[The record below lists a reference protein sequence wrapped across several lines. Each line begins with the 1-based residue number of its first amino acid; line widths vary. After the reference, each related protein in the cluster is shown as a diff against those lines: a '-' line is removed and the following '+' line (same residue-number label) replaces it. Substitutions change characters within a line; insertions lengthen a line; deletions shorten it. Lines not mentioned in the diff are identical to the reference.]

1 MRNYKFDNYSAA
13 RRWSYI
19 IENVFFLTLRILVHS
34 APEYF
39 EKLPL
44 KKTKN
49 PTLNGYVSKTR
60 ADAQPKLKF
69 SETSFKFL
77 QTSALF

>member
-1 MRNYKFDNYSAA
+1 MRNYKFDNYRAA

-44 KKTKN
+44 KKTEN

-60 ADAQPKLKF
+60 PDSEPKLKF

-77 QTSALF
+77 QTRVLF